1 MAEIFEAENS
11 DSGTKTSRKQR
22 SKPKK
27 KFQKTVIS
35 DSGDENFSASSE
47 EPSDDSDNTEKDS
60 DVMEIT
66 NEEVHKS
73 TSPWYIDW
81 IIFVA
86 RRHPTFENHPI

>member
-1 MAEIFEAENS
+1 MSGRGHRARDTARMAEIIEAEYS
-11 DSGTKTSRKQR
+11 DNGTKTSRKRR

-27 KFQKTVIS
+27 KSQKNVVS

-47 EPSDDSDNTEKDS
+47 EPSDDSDDTEKDS

-73 TSPWYIDW
+73 TIS
-81 IIFVA
+81 
-86 RRHPTFENHPI
+86 